1 MTNELRRRVGILG
14 GFSHVST
21 NEYYMQL
28 HHKYYARRQDY
39 YYPEIV
45 VYSLD
50 FQKFTDLE
58 NSGDL
63 DAYAAYSFGG
73 IRALADAN
81 VDFVLMAA
89 NSPHAVF
96 GRLAAQSPVPMLSIL
111 DVTLLEARRR
121 RLQSL
126 LLLGIKFTMQ
136 SSFYA
141 DRGREL
147 GVQVISP
154 SVAHQDEID
163 RIIFGELSLNVI
175 SDASRKRL
183 VKIIAR
189 YDVEGAILGCT
200 ELPLILRPDDAP
212 IPCLDTID
220 LHTEAALNWALGLE
234 SPVSWPGK
242 QDALAA
248 AGKVTRR

>member
-1 MTNELRRRVGILG
+1 MKNELRRRIGILG

-28 HHKYYARRQDY
+28 HSKYYERRRDY
-39 YYPEIV
+39 YYPEMV

-63 DAYAAYSFGG
+63 DAYSAYACSG
-73 IRALADAN
+73 IRALNDAG
-81 VDFVLMAA
+81 VDFILMAA

-96 GRLAAQSPVPMLSIL
+96 GRLAEQSTVPMLSIL

-136 SSFYA
+136 SRFYA

-147 GVQVISP
+147 GVRVTSP
-154 SVAHQDEID
+154 SPAHQDEID
-163 RIIFGELSLNVI
+163 QIIFGELSLNVI
-175 SDASRKRL
+175 SSVSRNRL
-183 VKIIAR
+183 LQIISE

-200 ELPLILRPDDAP
+200 ELPLILRPRDAS
-212 IPCLDTID
+212 IPLLDTID
-220 LHTEAALNWALGLE
+220 LHTEAALSWALGLE
-234 SPVSWPGK
+234 SAIHWPMPK
-242 QDALAA
+242 TTAA
-248 AGKVTRR
+248 NE